1 MSLSLDPGEP
11 RGVRISADTDGHG
24 GHGALFGH
32 GGHRG
37 QIGRVP
43 LIAAAMALGAG
54 VVWSLGAIAARWAD
68 RTDAFQYLV
77 WRSIGIIIVVELLAS
92 RRRLG
97 SPTVRAYTSGRP
109 MMVANV
115 MLLIASLGYVYAVKA
130 TSPAN
135 AAFLAS
141 TGPVFGALMARV
153 VLREH
158 LGRRTIITIAV
169 AFTGLLVTVVGDL
182 GAGSMIGNL
191 AALSSA
197 IGFAGY
203 TIAVRRDPT
212 EDWSAVMPGYGVM
225 MIVICATV
233 VVAHDDTLL
242 PPATD
247 IALAMVHGGVIIVV
261 GTTLYN
267 LASRRVPAA
276 AMTVFAQSEQVLVP
290 IWAITV
296 LGDAPRPTAFVGG
309 ALILGAI
316 VGKAVLDARSTPETR
331 TDQSRPCGTTVT

>member
-1 MSLSLDPGEP
+1 MSDHPH
-11 RGVRISADTDGHG
+11 V
-24 GHGALFGH
+24 
-32 GGHRG
+32 
-37 QIGRVP
+37 GRVP

-54 VVWSLGAIAARWAD
+54 AVWSLGAITTRWAD
-68 RTDAFQYLV
+68 QTDAFQYLI
-77 WRSIGIIIVVELLAS
+77 WRSVGIIAVVEVLAA

-97 SPTVRAYTSGRP
+97 SPTRRAYSSGRP
-109 MMVANV
+109 MMVANI

-141 TGPVFGALMARV
+141 TGPVFGAVMARI

-158 LGRRTIITIAV
+158 LGRRTIVTIAV
-169 AFTGLLVTVVGDL
+169 AFTGLLITVVGDL
-182 GAGSMIGNL
+182 GAGSIVGNL

-225 MIVICATV
+225 MIAICATV
-233 VVAHDDTLL
+233 VVAHDDTLV
-242 PPATD
+242 PPLAD
-247 IALAMVHGGVIIVV
+247 IGLALLHGGVVIVV

-290 IWAITV
+290 VWAITV
-296 LGDAPRPTAFVGG
+296 LGDAPRPTAFLGG

-316 VGKAVLDARSTPETR
+316 VGKALLDARADAQARSVGAT
-331 TDQSRPCGTTVT
+331 QCGTTVS